1 MNGHYE
7 IGEVVLNDWRLVRLL
22 GEGSYGK
29 VYEANREDYGA
40 VYKSAIK
47 IITIPKSQREIATA
61 RSMGLDG
68 ESMTAYF
75 HSFVERVAKECALMS
90 QLKGTAH
97 VVSYEDHRTIPHEDG
112 MGWDIII
119 RMELLTPFSNYTL
132 THKMRQSDVIKLG
145 MDICQAL
152 ELCQR
157 HNIVHRDVKP
167 DNIFVSELGDYK
179 LGDFGVARTMEETI
193 GATKAG
199 SPPYM
204 APEVY
209 KQQPYN
215 ATADI
220 YSLGLVLYRLLNEG
234 RAPFLPPAPEQ
245 IRASDHEK
253 AFASR
258 ISGVPIPP
266 PKTENKPLADVVLK
280 ACAYQTEDRY
290 EKASQM
296 CEALKGLLQDTL
308 RSEESAA
315 AELQKEI
322 GDETESAAISVL
334 NHTYAA
340 TTAGEAV
347 QPSVDVGQENDDP
360 DGTVGLFGD
369 YRGSFGRAERV
380 EDERTAAV
388 IPAASVPPQSVGAAP
403 STNETGIADEGNQQQ
418 KPVNQAKERLIHYI
432 KDLLERL
439 RSLPQKTKI
448 AGAAACVALLLAVV
462 LAVSL
467 GGEKGVTSAAGKKDE
482 PDDESVPAS
491 TQPIG
496 DGTVEKEFVAE
507 ELVWSDWIDHLP
519 ADVSGEN
526 SAILCKLQYRSA
538 PVHRIEDGKP
548 QEEGFTVL
556 RTEYGAGYGN
566 YTWRSS
572 PISESESIEVTV
584 SKKYQYQRK
593 IEFVPD
599 RPGIYIIPEPTY
611 ETYWTTTWEG
621 TPIATSY
628 QYGSRPRHRVDYCY
642 SADEWSE
649 FSDEPILL
657 NDETV
662 VNTRMLYCY
671 AETKNG
677 QVAVNSSMENF
688 PVFSVDYTGRFADVD
703 DTNAWYG
710 AQKSDVLRTVCELGI
725 LLPDGNMRFHPDDP
739 ITVGQAVRAAVM
751 IQRLYQGSAALL
763 GENNGQYQSYVS
775 YAEENGIIARGE
787 FVDLS
792 KSATR
797 QELAYILSGSL
808 PAEELQERVTIGAIS
823 DMDSR
828 FYDYALGFAKA
839 GVVNLGNGNVFRPN
853 DTASRAEVASMI
865 DRLIYPDHRVG
876 RSS

>member
-7 IGEVVLNDWRLVRLL
+7 IGEVVLNDWKLVRLL

-47 IITIPKSQREIATA
+47 IITIPNSQREIATA

-145 MDICQAL
+145 MDMCQAL
-152 ELCQR
+152 DLCQR

-209 KQQPYN
+209 RQQPYN

-245 IRASDHEK
+245 IRASDHEE

-266 PKTENKPLADVVLK
+266 PKTENKLLAKVVLK
-280 ACAYQTEDRY
+280 ACAYQPEDRY

-296 CEALKGLLQDTL
+296 REALKGLLQDAL
-308 RSEESAA
+308 RSEESAV
-315 AELQKEI
+315 AELRKEI
-322 GDETESAAISVL
+322 GDETESAAIPVL
-334 NHTYAA
+334 NHSYAA
-340 TTAGEAV
+340 TVAGGAV
-347 QPSVDVGQENDDP
+347 QPSADAGQKDDDP
-360 DGTVGLFGD
+360 DGTVGLFGG
-369 YRGSFGRAERV
+369 YRVPVERADNA
-380 EDERTAAV
+380 EDERTTAA
-388 IPAASVPPQSVGAAP
+388 ISAVPVSPQIAGAAP
-403 STNETGIADEGNQQQ
+403 STNEKGTAEGNQQP
-418 KPVNQAKERLIHYI
+418 KPVSQVKERLIHYAQ
-432 KDLLERL
+432 DLLERL
-439 RSLPQKTKI
+439 KSLPKRAKI
-448 AGAAACVALLLAVV
+448 AGVAACAALLLAIV

-467 GGEKGVTSAAGKKDE
+467 GGEKGTPDARGKEDA
-482 PDDESVPAS
+482 PDGESVPAS
-491 TQPIG
+491 TQTS
-496 DGTVEKEFVAE
+496 GTEPVVK
-507 ELVWSDWIDHLP
+507 ELVWSDWMDHLP
-519 ADVSGEN
+519 ADISGEN
-526 SAILCKLQYRSA
+526 SAIQCKLQYRSA
-538 PVHRIEDGKP
+538 PLHRIEDGSP
-548 QEEGFTVL
+548 QEEGYTVL

-572 PISESESIEVTV
+572 PISENESIEVAV
-584 SKKYQYQRK
+584 SKKYQYKRK
-593 IEFVPD
+593 VEFVP
-599 RPGIYIIPEPTY
+599 PKAGLYIIPEPTY
-611 ETYWTTTWEG
+611 ETYWTSTWEG
-621 TPIATSY
+621 TPLATSS
-628 QYGSRPRHRVDYCY
+628 QYGSRPRHRIDYCY
-642 SADEWSE
+642 SADEWGE
-649 FSDEPILL
+649 FTDEPLL
-657 NDETV
+657 PNDETV
-662 VNTRMLYCY
+662 VNTRMVYCY
-671 AETKNG
+671 AETGNG
-677 QVAVNSSMENF
+677 QVATNRSMENF
-688 PVFSVDYTGRFADVD
+688 PVFSADYTGRFADVD
-703 DTNAWYG
+703 DAIAWYG

-725 LLPDGNMRFHPDDP
+725 LLPDSNMRFHPDDP
-739 ITVGQAVRAAVM
+739 VTVGQAIRAAVM
-751 IQRLYQGSAALL
+751 IQRIYQGRAALL

-792 KSATR
+792 KSVTR
-797 QELAYILSGSL
+797 QELAYILFGSL
-808 PAEELQERVTIGAIS
+808 PAEELQGYLTIGAIS

-828 FYDYALGFAKA
+828 FYDYALGLAKA
-839 GVVNLGNGNVFRPN
+839 GVVSLGSGNVFRPG
-853 DTASRAEVASMI
+853 DAASRAETASMI
-865 DRLIYPDHRVG
+865 DRLIYPEHRVG
-876 RSS
+876 RNS

>member
-7 IGEVVLNDWRLVRLL
+7 IGEVVLNDWKLVRLL

-132 THKMRQSDVIKLG
+132 AHRMRQSDVIRLG

-266 PKTENKPLADVVLK
+266 PKTENTPLADVVLK
-280 ACAYQTEDRY
+280 ACAYQAEDRY

-296 CEALKGLLQDTL
+296 RAALKSLLQDAL
-308 RSEESAA
+308 CSEESAA
-315 AELQKEI
+315 VELQKET
-322 GDETESAAISVL
+322 GDETESAAIPAL

-340 TTAGEAV
+340 TAAGEAV
-347 QPSVDVGQENDDP
+347 QPSVGVGQESDDP

-369 YRGSFGRAERV
+369 YRGFFGRAERV

-388 IPAASVPPQSVGAAP
+388 IPAAPVPPQSVGATP
-403 STNETGIADEGNQQQ
+403 STNEKGTAGESQQPRLVSQ
-418 KPVNQAKERLIHYI
+418 VKERLIHYAQ
-432 KDLLERL
+432 DLLERL
-439 RSLPQKTKI
+439 KGLPQKTKI
-448 AGAAACVALLLAVV
+448 AGTAACTALVLAII

-467 GGEKGVTSAAGKKDE
+467 GGGKGAPSAPGKKDAL
-482 PDDESVPAS
+482 DGESVPAS

-496 DGTVEKEFVAE
+496 DGFVEEEFVVE
-507 ELVWSDWIDHLP
+507 DLVWSGWVDHLP
-519 ADVSGEN
+519 SNINGEN
-526 SAILCKLQYRSA
+526 SAILCKLQYRSV

-548 QEEGFTVL
+548 QEEGYTIL

-572 PISESESIEVTV
+572 PISENESIEVTTRTQY
-584 SKKYQYQRK
+584 KYQRK
-593 IEFVPD
+593 VEFVP
-599 RPGIYIIPEPTY
+599 PSTGGIYIIPEPKY
-611 ETYWTTTWEG
+611 EEYWTTTRQG
-621 TPIATSY
+621 TPLATSS
-628 QYGSRPRHRVDYCY
+628 QYGSRPRHRIDYCY
-642 SADEWSE
+642 SADEWGE
-649 FSDEPILL
+649 FADEPLL
-657 NDETV
+657 PDDETV
-662 VNTRMLYCY
+662 VNTRMVYCY

-677 QVAVNSSMENF
+677 RVAANSSMDNF

-703 DTNAWYG
+703 DANAWYG
-710 AQKSDVLRTVCELGI
+710 AQKSDVLRTVCELDI

-739 ITVGQAVRAAVM
+739 VTIGQAIRAAVM

-828 FYDYALGFAKA
+828 FYDYALGLAKA